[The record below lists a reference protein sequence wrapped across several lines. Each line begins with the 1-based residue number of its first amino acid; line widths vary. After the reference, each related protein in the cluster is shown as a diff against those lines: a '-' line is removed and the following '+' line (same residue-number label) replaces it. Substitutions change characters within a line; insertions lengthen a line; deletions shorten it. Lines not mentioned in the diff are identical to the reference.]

1 MIKRIY
7 HTLCHFVGQ
16 AFGTATSLNGSGD
29 TPRYKQTRVYQ
40 RLRGSPRLRAIRQ
53 SLPLILH
60 LTRQDL
66 VERHTGS
73 LLGATWTFVSPLVNI
88 LVFVLVFSSIMGAKL
103 EGFGAEIDQFAYSI
117 YLICGMLAWI
127 AFSNSLGRIT
137 NLFKDQSHL
146 VTKVNMSLLALPLSV
161 LLTETVVYIIGMGFF
176 IGFLLLVDFPLSAYW
191 LAVPLV
197 YALQCLFVYS
207 LGLTLAVLAVY
218 LKDIKEVVTVV
229 LQVWFWVTPIVYVME
244 ILPGWVQ
251 HGMQFNP
258 AFVLVDAYRSLI
270 MRQQL
275 PDALP
280 IMLFAIAAFGLLTLG
295 LWLLG
300 RTERDLR
307 DCL

>member
-7 HTLCHFVGQ
+7 QKLFAPQ
-16 AFGTATSLNGSGD
+16 PNAE
-29 TPRYKQTRVYQ
+29 PREPGYKQTRVYQ
-40 RLRGSPRLRAIRQ
+40 HLRANPRLRAIRH
-53 SLPLILH
+53 SLPLIFH

-73 LLGATWTFVSPLVNI
+73 VLGATWTFVSPLINI

-103 EGFGAEIDQFAYSI
+103 EGFGAEIDQYAYSI

-127 AFSNSLGRIT
+127 AFANSLGRIT

-146 VTKVNMSLLALPLSV
+146 VTKVSVSLLALPLSV
-161 LLTETVVYIIGMGFF
+161 LLTETVVYIIGMVFF
-176 IGFLLLVDFPLSAYW
+176 VGFLLLVDFPLSYYW
-191 LAVPLV
+191 LFVPV
-197 YALQCLFVYS
+197 IYALQCLFVYA

-244 ILPGWVQ
+244 ILPAWVQ
-251 HGMQFNP
+251 KGMQFNP

-275 PDALP
+275 PELLP
-280 IMLFAIAAFGLLTLG
+280 ISLFAIAAFGLLALG

>member
-7 HTLCHFVGQ
+7 QKL
-16 AFGTATSLNGSGD
+16 FGAGPANEQGV
-29 TPRYKQTRVYQ
+29 PRYKQTRVYQ
-40 RLRGSPRLRAIRQ
+40 RLRANPQLRAIRH

-60 LTRQDL
+60 LSRQDL

-73 LLGATWTFVSPLVNI
+73 VLGATWTFVSPLINI

-103 EGFGAEIDQFAYSI
+103 EGFGAEIDQYAYSI

-127 AFSNSLGRIT
+127 SFANSLGRIT

-146 VTKVNMSLLALPLSV
+146 VTKVNVSLLALPLSV
-161 LLTETVVYIIGMGFF
+161 LLTETVIYIIGMVFF
-176 IGFLLLVDFPLSAYW
+176 VGFLLLVDFPLSPYW
-191 LAVPLV
+191 IFVPV
-197 YALQCLFVYS
+197 IYALQCLFVYA
-207 LGLTLAVLAVY
+207 LGITLAVLAVY

-244 ILPGWVQ
+244 ILPVWVQ
-251 HGMQFNP
+251 GGMQFNP

-275 PDALP
+275 PDLLP
-280 IMLFAIAAFGLLTLG
+280 ISMFAIAAFGLLALG

>member
-1 MIKRIY
+1 MIKQMY
-7 HTLCHFVGQ
+7 HKLVKAAPRDGQ
-16 AFGTATSLNGSGD
+16 PA
-29 TPRYKQTRVYQ
+29 PWYKQNRLYQ
-40 RLRGSPRLRAIRQ
+40 RLRTVPQLRAIRA

-73 LLGATWTFVSPLVNI
+73 VLGATWTFVSPLINI

-103 EGFGAEIDQFAYSI
+103 EGFGAEIDQYAYSI

-127 AFSNSLGRIT
+127 AFANSLGRIT

-146 VTKVNMSLLALPLSV
+146 VTKVNVSLLALPLSV
-161 LLTETVVYIIGMGFF
+161 ILTETVVYIIGMIFF

-191 LAVPLV
+191 FLIPLV
-197 YALQCLFVYS
+197 YALQCLFVYA
-207 LGLTLAVLAVY
+207 LGISLAVLAVY
-218 LKDIKEVVTVV
+218 LKDIKEVVAVV

-244 ILPGWVQ
+244 ILPSWVQ
-251 HGMQFNP
+251 WGMQFNP
-258 AFVLVDAYRSLI
+258 AYILVDAYRSLI

-275 PDALP
+275 PDLMPVTIFAL
-280 IMLFAIAAFGLLTLG
+280 IAVALLAVG

>member
-7 HTLCHFVGQ
+7 QKLLGADPAAEQRV
-16 AFGTATSLNGSGD
+16 
-29 TPRYKQTRVYQ
+29 PRYKQTRVYQ
-40 RLRGSPRLRAIRQ
+40 RLRANPQLRAIRH

-73 LLGATWTFVSPLVNI
+73 VLGATWTFVSPLINI

-103 EGFGAEIDQFAYSI
+103 EGFGAEIDQYAYSI

-127 AFSNSLGRIT
+127 SFANSLGRIT

-146 VTKVNMSLLALPLSV
+146 VTKVNVSLLALPLSV
-161 LLTETVVYIIGMGFF
+161 LLTETVIYIIGMVFF
-176 IGFLLLVDFPLSAYW
+176 VGFLLLVDFPLSAYW
-191 LAVPLV
+191 IVVPV
-197 YALQCLFVYS
+197 IYTLQCLFVYA
-207 LGLTLAVLAVY
+207 LGITLAVLAVY

-244 ILPGWVQ
+244 ILPVWVQ
-251 HGMQFNP
+251 GGMQFNP
-258 AFVLVDAYRSLI
+258 AYVLVDAYRSLI

-275 PDALP
+275 PDLLP
-280 IMLFAIAAFGLLTLG
+280 ISLFAIAAFGLLALG

>member
-7 HTLCHFVGQ
+7 QKLVAPKPGAEQ
-16 AFGTATSLNGSGD
+16 SV
-29 TPRYKQTRVYQ
+29 PRYKQTPVYQ
-40 RLRGSPRLRAIRQ
+40 WLRSNPKLRAIRQ

-73 LLGATWTFVSPLVNI
+73 VLGATWTFVSPLINI

-103 EGFGAEIDQFAYSI
+103 EGFGAEIDKFAYSI

-127 AFSNSLGRIT
+127 AFANSLGRIT

-146 VTKVNMSLLALPLSV
+146 VTKVNVSLLALPLSV
-161 LLTETVVYIIGMGFF
+161 LLTETVVYIIGMTFF
-176 IGFLLLVDFPLSAYW
+176 VGFLLLVDFPLSAYW
-191 LAVPLV
+191 LLVPV
-197 YALQCLFVYS
+197 IYALQCLFVYA

-218 LKDIKEVVTVV
+218 LKDIKEVVAVV

-251 HGMQFNP
+251 WGMQFNP
-258 AFVLVDAYRSLI
+258 VYVLVDAYRSLI

-275 PDALP
+275 PDIVP
-280 IMLFAIAAFGLLTLG
+280 ISLFAIAAFGLLALG

>member
-7 HTLCHFVGQ
+7 QKL
-16 AFGTATSLNGSGD
+16 FGAEPAIEQGV
-29 TPRYKQTRVYQ
+29 PRYKQTRVYQ
-40 RLRGSPRLRAIRQ
+40 RLRANPQLRAIRH

-73 LLGATWTFVSPLVNI
+73 VLGATWTFVSPLINI

-103 EGFGAEIDQFAYSI
+103 EGFGAEIDQYAYSI

-127 AFSNSLGRIT
+127 SFANSLGRIT

-146 VTKVNMSLLALPLSV
+146 VTKVNVSLLALPLSV
-161 LLTETVVYIIGMGFF
+161 LLTETVIYIIGMVFF
-176 IGFLLLVDFPLSAYW
+176 VGFLLLVDFPLSAYW
-191 LAVPLV
+191 LFVPV
-197 YALQCLFVYS
+197 IYALQCLFVYA
-207 LGLTLAVLAVY
+207 LGITLAVLAVY

-251 HGMQFNP
+251 RGMQFNP

-275 PDALP
+275 PDLLP
-280 IMLFAIAAFGLLTLG
+280 ISLFAIAAFGLLALG

>member
-1 MIKRIY
+1 MIKRLY
-7 HTLCHFVGQ
+7 HKVSAALLPTGEHGLLG
-16 AFGTATSLNGSGD
+16 
-29 TPRYKQTRVYQ
+29 YKQTRLYQ
-40 RLRGSPRLRAIRQ
+40 RLRANPRLRAIHH
-53 SLPLILH
+53 SLPLIFH

-73 LLGATWTFVSPLVNI
+73 VLGATWTFVSPLVNI

-127 AFSNSLGRIT
+127 AFANSLGRIT

-146 VTKVNMSLLALPLSV
+146 VTKVNVSLLALPLSV
-161 LLTETVVYIIGMGFF
+161 ILTETVVYIIGMIFF

-191 LAVPLV
+191 LIVPV
-197 YALQCLFVYS
+197 IYALQCLFVYA

-244 ILPGWVQ
+244 ILPSWVQ
-251 HGMQFNP
+251 WGMQFNP
-258 AFVLVDAYRSLI
+258 AYVLVDAYRSLI

-275 PDALP
+275 PELLP
-280 IMLFAIAAFGLLTLG
+280 ITLFALGTAGLLALG